1 MQPLA
6 ALHWWLESLSG
17 VGHIVTGMDRHG
29 YRLSLKRYGNG
40 EGAWVAQFNRDVMT
54 SADGFGSGE
63 TPWRA
68 VQEAA
73 WQAVK
78 RPA

>member
-1 MQPLA
+1 MDS
-6 ALHWWLESLSG
+6 WSG
-17 VGHIVTGMDRHG
+17 IGRIVTGMERHG
-29 YRLSLKRYGNG
+29 YRLSLKKYGNG

-73 WQAVK
+73 WQVVTREA
-78 RPA
+78 